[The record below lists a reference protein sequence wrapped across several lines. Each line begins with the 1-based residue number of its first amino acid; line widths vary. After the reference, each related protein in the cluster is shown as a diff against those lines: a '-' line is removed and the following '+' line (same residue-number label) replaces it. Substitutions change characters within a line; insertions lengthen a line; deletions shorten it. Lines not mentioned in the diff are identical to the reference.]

1 MKYNGSD
8 KWKQEATKK
17 LNRIPENIIKDVKV
31 NDESVV
37 DEEGIANIAVP
48 VSITDLNDADQ
59 YVLKAALKEYY
70 KKDETYSKEEV
81 NNLVDMIPKFAIE
94 VVTTLPTTKIS
105 TTTIYLIKTSETE
118 TGNLYTEYIYVN
130 DSWEILGIQKLDLTN
145 YYTKQEVD
153 NLIKG
158 IRDETQEAL
167 SNLDESLNS
176 HIGDSIKHI
185 TSEERTNWDSAKT
198 HADSVHA
205 RTDATKVEKS
215 TTNGN
220 IKINGNETIVYT
232 HPSGT
237 NPHGTSKSD
246 VGLGNVGNFKAVSTV
261 ASQGLT
267 DTEKANARANIG
279 AGTSSLGLGETSSTA
294 YRGDRGKTAYDHSQ
308 TAHAPSNAQAN
319 VIETVKVN
327 GTALTPSSKSVDVTV
342 PTKVSQ
348 LANDSG
354 YKTTD
359 TNTWRPV
366 ENVLT
371 SDSTTNSLS
380 AAQGKVLKG
389 LIDGKAASSHTHNY
403 LPLSGGTMNGSIK
416 YTSNSL
422 PSKTLSFICGIDAFA
437 DGGEMGWQSK
447 EEFLSDYSKTSHT
460 HNYLPLSG
468 GTVTGNIIAP
478 RLIGKADSLQGQFIE
493 GALYVTDDTHILQL
507 GYWNCTGAYDRATLL
522 ISSSF
527 WGNQHGSADIIHISQ
542 DTNTN
547 SATTVQCTLCRTKLH
562 IKGTDREF
570 YYKIDNTN
578 KRIYLYAKVIGGNGY
593 GKWSICPILFEGG
606 TWTTEA
612 KSNQPTTDLIAIRQ
626 LYASSSVDGSAN
638 SSNTLINNPVMNYG
652 WNGVNYFNINGTAG
666 NAAKVN
672 DTPTTKWW
680 HIMRFNH
687 ANSTGYYTDLAIP
700 FNDVSLYYKRIT
712 SGSVQNNGWIKVLD
726 SLNYNSYCLP
736 LSGGTMTG
744 QINKAGVGS
753 SWVQGRDNAMA
764 RMTSIN
770 EYSPFASI
778 KTTNGSWEIGAYN
791 HSQYYD
797 NLIFSYVTDSDYN
810 ASNNKAVSQIRFYN
824 NGLIE
829 GRARLIGSYTST
841 ATERYRQ
848 GGLEIRENNSV
859 GNTQSDIGYAPSI
872 GFHWSGR
879 CAGTLCL
886 DKDAIFHF
894 LKQDGTRA
902 TLDANL
908 NGNAY
913 SSTYASTASKVAP
926 IVADSTNEAENFYHM
941 PFLIRTASTAT
952 LNDVMLYNNGITYRT
967 LAGTVSANGYG
978 TLVLGNSTASGN
990 AGNKYGKLTIFGTS
1004 TGNTS
1009 LVSSNVTSDITI
1021 TLPSSSGTLSLNGH
1035 THNYAGSSSAG
1046 GTANSANALA
1056 NRYTNSSRPTT
1067 ADASHVENGGVRH
1080 FKATSSMTTSKPV
1093 SDGHILHFDWDSSQA
1108 YDSQLFI
1115 SNGDGA
1121 IGTRRK
1127 DGSTNTWS
1135 GWRYAI
1141 LSFSDSTYKKVKQ
1154 LLMFGDSNNALIT
1167 GDKGNF
1173 IWAVSSWS
1181 DRKLKKNIK
1190 DADVSALDKINQI
1203 QFKEFDFIDDKKF
1216 GKHQE
1221 LGYIADELKEVF
1233 PECVVTV
1240 PQDKEKFG
1248 YEELDQVQDVGLI
1261 KYLAKSIQE
1270 LSSII
1275 NEQNKKINTLQ
1286 KEVDKLKRKN

>member
-31 NDESVV
+31 NNESVV
-37 DEEGIANIAVP
+37 DEEGIANVAVP
-48 VSITDLNDADQ
+48 VYVSDLDDADQ
-59 YVLKAALKEYY
+59 YVLNEQLEDFY
-70 KKDETYSKEEV
+70 KKNETYSREEV
-81 NNLVDMIPKFAIE
+81 NNLVDTIPKFAIE
-94 VVTTLPTTKIS
+94 VVTTLPTTQIS

-118 TGNLYTEYIYVN
+118 TGNLYTEFIYVN
-130 DSWEILGIQKLDLTN
+130 GNWEILGIQKLDLTN

-153 NLIKG
+153 ELISG
-158 IRDETQEAL
+158 LRTETQEAV
-167 SNLDESLNS
+167 SNLNENIIS

-185 TSEERTNWDSAKT
+185 TNTERTNWDLAKK
-198 HADSVHA
+198 HADSTHA

-215 TTNGN
+215 STNGN
-220 IKINGNETIVYT
+220 IKINGSETVVYT

-237 NPHGTSKSD
+237 NPHGTTKSD

-267 DTEKANARANIG
+267 DTEKSNARANIG
-279 AGTSSLGLGETSSTA
+279 AGTSSFSGSYNDLSNKPTIPTVGNGTVTIKQAGTSKGTFTMNQSGDTTIELTDNNTTYGVATQSANGLESAADKKKLDGIATGAEVNQNAFSNVVVGSTTISADSKTDSLTLVGSNVTITPDADNDKVTIGITKANVTSALGYTPPTTNTTYGVATSSALGLVKSGTDITVDANGNVSVNDDSHNHTYIAPKGIYTFTSSTLPNSFDL
-294 YRGDRGKTAYDHSQ
+294 GVSTGF
-308 TAHAPSNAQAN
+308 
-319 VIETVKVN
+319 VN
-327 GTALTPSSKSVDVTV
+327 I
-342 PTKVSQ
+342 
-348 LANDSG
+348 DSG
-354 YKTTD
+354 FG
-359 TNTWRPV
+359 NFGS
-366 ENVLT
+366 VLT
-371 SDSTTNSLS
+371 VRSYNSGGGSLQLYAPYSPTYGGTHMKARFGNYDLSSGNSWTDLKEIAWTSDIPTSLPANGGKSDSLYG
-380 AAQGKVLKG
+380 Q
-389 LIDGKAASSHTHNY
+389 
-403 LPLSGGTMNGSIK
+403 SI
-416 YTSNSL
+416 
-422 PSKTLSFICGIDAFA
+422 
-437 DGGEMGWQSK
+437 E
-447 EEFLSDYSKTSHT
+447 
-460 HNYLPLSG
+460 
-468 GTVTGNIIAP
+468 NIM
-478 RLIGKADSLQGQFIE
+478 
-493 GALYVTDDTHILQL
+493 YVTNDTHILQL
-507 GYWNCTGAYDRATLL
+507 GYWNCTYKWDRATLL

-612 KSNQPTTDLIAIRQ
+612 KSNQPTTGLIAISQ
-626 LYASSSVDGSAN
+626 LYASVFHNHSTANWTGKTDNRYYQVAYSLDAQFNYDSSNSFQYNPSTKTLKAGTFHGALNGNAN

-652 WNGVNYFNINGTAG
+652 WNGVNYFNLSGTAG

-753 SWVQGRDNAMA
+753 SWVKGRDNAME

-791 HSQYYD
+791 QSNYYD
-797 NLIFSYVTDSDYN
+797 NLIFTYITDSDYN
-810 ASNNKAVSQIRFYN
+810 ASNNKPTSQIRFYN

-902 TLDANL
+902 TLDADIRGNL
-908 NGNAY
+908 NGY
-913 SSTYASTASKVAP
+913 IWSP
-926 IVADSTNEAENFYHM
+926 
-941 PFLIRTASTAT
+941 
-952 LNDVMLYNNGITYRT
+952 
-967 LAGTVSANGYG
+967 GTEILHVS
-978 TLVLGNSTASGN
+978 
-990 AGNKYGKLTIFGTS
+990 
-1004 TGNTS
+1004 GNTS
-1009 LVSSNVTSDITI
+1009 FKILALDGTTVKYHTI
-1021 TLPSSSGTLSLNGH
+1021 PE
-1035 THNYAGSSSAG
+1035 YIIGS
-1046 GTANSANALA
+1046 
-1056 NRYTNSSRPTT
+1056 Y
-1067 ADASHVENGGVRH
+1067 
-1080 FKATSSMTTSKPV
+1080 
-1093 SDGHILHFDWDSSQA
+1093 
-1108 YDSQLFI
+1108 
-1115 SNGDGA
+1115 
-1121 IGTRRK
+1121 
-1127 DGSTNTWS
+1127 
-1135 GWRYAI
+1135 
-1141 LSFSDSTYKKVKQ
+1141 SDSTFYKVTNVLTFK
-1154 LLMFGDSNNALIT
+1154 DTNNALIT

-1275 NEQNKKINTLQ
+1275 KEQNQKIDTLQ